1 MLSVLFDTNIYGKI
15 FYDPA
20 GIELIKRISNDDQF
34 IIHNFRLIRN
44 ELRNAPKIL
53 PIYDEL
59 VTKRVIDESKKI
71 SHLASSYY
79 ECYKLNRGAQGQTKM
94 ISDFKIV
101 ACASILGC
109 DMVFSD
115 DEKTMKNPISRKA
128 YAIINIKQGFRTPIF
143 YTYNFLKNR
152 YY

>member
-20 GIELIKRISNDDQF
+20 GIELI
-34 IIHNFRLIRN
+34 
-44 ELRNAPKIL
+44 
-53 PIYDEL
+53 
-59 VTKRVIDESKKI
+59 KRVIDESKKI

-128 YAIINIKQGFRTPIF
+128 YAVINLKQGFRTPIF